1 MRRMLK
7 VAAFSLETMMSMD
20 TPVVLGPEHPWK
32 RLLAMVA
39 FGAVGYMLVPL
50 ILLLAVAQFGFHLW
64 SGSSNTRLAHL
75 GDTIRAFLWA
85 ILDFLLYRTDLLPY
99 PFNPIPSDSMVA
111 NTVPQGNVSGPQP
124 ATDRS
129 AVNWRACLLH
139 LGSCQAGERTDWS
152 VAQAIRTDDEQALI
166 ALGIRPWAHEGEAHL
181 AFATRNSA
189 LSTFFVGTPWHGRA
203 WAAALKEAPGA
214 TSRRIRILPDSNPRH
229 TVLVPLRL
237 VLAAFDT

>member
-1 MRRMLK
+1 
-7 VAAFSLETMMSMD
+7 MSMD
-20 TPVVLGPEHPWK
+20 PPVVLGPEQPWK

-50 ILLLAVAQFGFHLW
+50 ILLLAVAQFAFHLW
-64 SGSSNTRLAHL
+64 SGSGNTRLAHL
-75 GDTIRAFLWA
+75 GDTIRAFLSS

-99 PFNPIPSDSMVA
+99 PFNPIPADSMAASTAPTGTVA
-111 NTVPQGNVSGPQP
+111 GPQS
-124 ATDRS
+124 ATGRT
-129 AVNWRACLLH
+129 AVNWHACLLH
-139 LGSCQAGERTDWS
+139 LGRCQAGERASWS
-152 VAQAIRTDDEQALI
+152 VAQAIRTDDAQVLI

-181 AFATRNSA
+181 AFATRSSA
-189 LSTFFVGTPWHGRA
+189 LGTLFVGTPWQGRA

-237 VLAAFDT
+237 VLAAFDA